1 VKGKNLMTEERI
13 YYSHDAETQ
22 ALRAVKRS
30 MVLFLAGGLA
40 MGAAAA
46 LLLAPSSGKKTRDEL
61 GKAVEEGL
69 HNGRDAVAPAVKQLE
84 KELAE
89 LRKSIEERTSK

>member
-1 VKGKNLMTEERI
+1 MTEERI
-13 YYSHDAETQ
+13 YYSHGAETH
-22 ALRAVKRS
+22 ALYAMRRS

-46 LLLAPSSGKKTRDEL
+46 LLFAPASGKKTRHDL

-69 HNGRDAVAPAVKQLE
+69 NNGRETVGPAVKQLE
-84 KELAE
+84 KELAD
-89 LRKSIEERTSK
+89 LRKSIEERQKE